1 MTEFALKTEIEIFEY
16 AGRLL
21 IVCPNLPYLLTQAIE
36 KETTSNLY
44 SGQDQKLRVVFRCCT
59 VDILNWPLP

>member
-1 MTEFALKTEIEIFEY
+1 MTEFAPKTEIEIFEN

-21 IVCPNLPYLLTQAIE
+21 IVCPNLTYLLTQAME
-36 KETTSNLY
+36 ETTSNLY